1 MASAP
6 TSTEESTAG
15 DLALHAT
22 GFELSLR
29 SEHKAPNTIKSYLA
43 SVELLDEFLASKGMP
58 RDVANIRREHIESFQ
73 ADQLARLRPASAGV
87 RHRSLKVF
95 FRWLVEDGQI
105 KTSPMANIKPPTI
118 PLEPPPVLSDDEA
131 RALIKACSGPAFDD
145 RRDKAIVLVL
155 MDTGVR
161 LGELA
166 GMKVADITQGRS
178 PRPWVIRVT
187 GKTGTGDVALA
198 NTASLALHQYLMIR
212 AKHHRANE
220 PWLWLGLKGRLTS
233 NGIAQML
240 RRRAAIAGI
249 DHLNPHRFRHTYAH
263 NYLSAGGQE
272 GDLMRDMRWRSRTM
286 VGRYGAS
293 AAAERAIAAH
303 AALSPVDRLAGRRK

>member
-6 TSTEESTAG
+6 ASTLESTAG

-29 SEHKAPNTIKSYLA
+29 ATRKAPNTIKSYLA
-43 SVELLDEFLASKGMP
+43 SIVLLDEFLASKGMP
-58 RDVANIRREHIESFQ
+58 RTVDNIRREHIESFQ

-95 FRWLVEDGQI
+95 FRWLVEEGQI

-118 PLEPPPVLSDDEA
+118 PVEPPPILPDEQA
-131 RALIKACSGPAFDD
+131 EALIKACSGQHFDE

-166 GMKVADITQGRS
+166 GMKVADITKGRS
-178 PRPWVIRVT
+178 PSPWVIRVT
-187 GKTGTGDVALA
+187 GKTGAGDVALA
-198 NTASLALHQYLMIR
+198 NKASLALHQYLVAR
-212 AKHHRANE
+212 AGQPRANE
-220 PWLWLGLKGRLTS
+220 PWLWLGLKGQLTS

-240 RRRAAIAGI
+240 RRRAAMAGI
-249 DHLNPHRFRHTYAH
+249 DHLNPHRFRHSFAH
-263 NYLSAGGQE
+263 AYLAAGGQE
-272 GDLMRDMRWRSRTM
+272 GNLMRLMRWTSRTM

-293 AAAERAIAAH
+293 AAAERAIASH
-303 AALSPVDRLAGRRK
+303 AALSPVDRLGRK

>member
-1 MASAP
+1 MATVPISMA
-6 TSTEESTAG
+6 ESTA

-29 SEHKAPNTIKSYLA
+29 ATHKAPNTIKSYLA
-43 SVELLDEFLASKGMP
+43 SVVLLDDYLASKGMP
-58 RDVANIRREHIESFQ
+58 RAVENIRREHVESFQ
-73 ADQLARLRPASAGV
+73 SDQLERLRPASAGV

-95 FRWLVEDGQI
+95 FRWLVEEGQI

-118 PLEPPPVLSDDEA
+118 PVEPPPILPDDQAE
-131 RALIKACSGPAFDD
+131 ALIKACAGQHFDE

-166 GMKVADITQGRS
+166 GIRVADVTPGRS
-178 PRPWVIRVT
+178 PHPWIIRVS
-187 GKTGTGDVALA
+187 GKTGAGDVALA
-198 NTASLALHQYLMIR
+198 NKASLALHQYMVIR
-212 AKHHRANE
+212 AKHPRAHE

-240 RRRAAIAGI
+240 RRRAVIAGI
-249 DHLNPHRFRHTYAH
+249 DHLNPHRFRHSFAH
-263 NYLSAGGQE
+263 AYLAAGGQE
-272 GDLMRDMRWRSRTM
+272 GDLMRLMRWTSRTM

-293 AAAERAIAAH
+293 AASERAIASH
-303 AALSPVDRLAGRRK
+303 AALSPVDRLGRK